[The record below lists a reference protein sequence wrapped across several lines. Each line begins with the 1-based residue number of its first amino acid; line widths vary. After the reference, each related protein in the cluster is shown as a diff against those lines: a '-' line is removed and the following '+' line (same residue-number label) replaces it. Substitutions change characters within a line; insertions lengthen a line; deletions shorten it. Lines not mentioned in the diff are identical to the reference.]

1 MYYIVYGLLYLV
13 SLLPLRVLYILS
25 DGFYVLVYHI
35 LKYRRHVVLSN
46 LLIAFPEK
54 TQAERNAIAKKFY
67 KNFIDTFIE
76 TIKMISA
83 SDAFIQRHVTG
94 NWEVVNEVYK
104 TGRSL
109 QIHLGHTFNWE
120 WANLAGAK
128 EMNYTFLGVYMP
140 ITNKI
145 LDRLFRHLRSKSGTV
160 LLPATD
166 MRKAMLPWRN
176 RQYCIGLVADQAP
189 SAPEKSFWLNFFG
202 KPTGFV
208 SGPETGART
217 ANIPVVFASIEKP
230 RRGYY
235 KVVFTLAEEQPAD
248 IQRGDLTLR
257 YARYLEEVIRR
268 QPDMWLW
275 SHRRWKREWQ
285 EEYEHLWLGEK

>member
-35 LKYRRHVVLSN
+35 LKYRRPIVFSN
-46 LLIAFPEK
+46 LQIAFPEK
-54 TQAERNAIAKKFY
+54 TPAERIAIAKKFY

-76 TIKMISA
+76 TIKMVSA
-83 SDAFIQRHVTG
+83 SDAYIRKRVSG
-94 NWEVVNEVYK
+94 NWEVLNDLYK
-104 TGRSL
+104 TGRSC

-128 EMNYTFLGVYMP
+128 EMPYTFLGVYMP
-140 ITNKI
+140 ITNKV
-145 LDRLFRHLRSKSGTV
+145 LDRLFRRLRAKSGTV

-208 SGPETGART
+208 TGPETGAR
-217 ANIPVVFASIEKP
+217 ASNIPVVFANIEKP

-235 KVVFTLAEEQPAD
+235 KVVFTLAEVQPANFE
-248 IQRGDLTLR
+248 RGALTLR
-257 YARYLEEVIRR
+257 YARYLEDVIRR

-275 SHRRWKREWQ
+275 SHRRWKREWK
-285 EEYEHLWLGEK
+285 EEYKHLWVGE